1 MLLDGAVPYSTV
13 NQAENSRSGNLTDAR
28 RFDDGRPALAL
39 GKTRSFI
46 FVGVHA
52 AELFP
57 VRVVHGDEPM
67 VMLPAP
73 ILAESTFF
81 FTRRFLDRYFCHS
94 DFPVLEGSLRHYG
107 R

>member
-1 MLLDGAVPYSTV
+1 VLLDGAFAYSAV
-13 NQAENSRSGNLTDAR
+13 NQVENPRSRNLTDAR
-28 RFDDGRPALAL
+28 RLNDGRPALAL

-52 AELFP
+52 AEFFP